1 MNRTTITLVLAVA
14 ALGACASPTPY
25 YDSKQGLAVQEA
37 KQKQMLYPEAWRNT
51 DPVAGLD
58 GPSAR
63 ETVDRYQNSFK
74 APERTFDIF
83 SGAR

>member
-1 MNRTTITLVLAVA
+1 MNRTTITLVFAVA
-14 ALGACASPTPY
+14 ALGGCASPTPY
-25 YDSKQGLAVQEA
+25 YDSKQGLAVHEA
-37 KQKQMLYPEAWRNT
+37 KQKQILHPDASRNT

-74 APERTFDIF
+74 APERTFEIF
-83 SGAR
+83 SGSR